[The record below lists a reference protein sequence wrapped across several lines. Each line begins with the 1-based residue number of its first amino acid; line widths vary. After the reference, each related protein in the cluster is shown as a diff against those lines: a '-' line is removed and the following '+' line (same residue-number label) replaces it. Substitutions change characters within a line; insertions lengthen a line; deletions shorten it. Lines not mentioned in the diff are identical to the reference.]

1 MTQIRTENMINKG
14 PAAPAARAAWYAAIV
29 LMLCYALSFVDR
41 AILGLLVPQIE
52 ADLGISDTLMGL
64 LQGFSFAIFYAV
76 MGLPLG
82 RIADRANRRN
92 LIAICIAFWSFFT
105 AGCAGAKSYASLFL
119 ARMGVGIGE
128 AGLHPASYSMLS
140 DHFAK
145 ERLGKALS
153 VYYMGQVLGSSL
165 ALSVGGTVVQIVT
178 RKPDVTLPVL
188 GSIASW
194 RLTFLIV
201 GLPGLL
207 FALLLFTLREPVRKG
222 MLRTS
227 LGKEKLS
234 LGETFAEVRKRWQS
248 VAGIS
253 VGFIF
258 HAACL
263 YGFTAWV
270 PPYFL
275 RVHGWSIGEAGRA
288 LGLLVI
294 TFGCAG
300 LYLGGFLSERWQRR
314 GFVDAPLRVAIP
326 CAIGIILFLV
336 PAMLMPTAAW
346 SLALIGPGVFC
357 LVLPMGTVGAAL
369 TIIFPN
375 QVRAQVSALYLFI
388 LNLGGQSLGPL
399 LPGVFTDYLFKDKKM
414 VGASFALTMAI
425 SGSIMLAI
433 YLATLRSYRVHYQMM
448 QKSADSQRSSESAS
462 RLSD

>member
-1 MTQIRTENMINKG
+1 MTQIRTEKVILKET
-14 PAAPAARAAWYAAIV
+14 AAPATRAGWYAAIV

-52 ADLGISDTLMGL
+52 ADLGISDTLMAL
-64 LQGFSFAIFYAV
+64 LQGFSFALFYAV

-92 LIAICIAFWSFFT
+92 LISVCIAFWSLFT
-105 AGCAGAKSYASLFL
+105 AACAGAKSYAILFL

-128 AGLHPASYSMLS
+128 AGLHPASYSILS
-140 DHFAK
+140 DYFAK

-153 VYYMGQVLGSSL
+153 VYYMGQVLGSAL

-178 RKPDVTLPVL
+178 RKPDITLPVL

-201 GLPGLL
+201 GLPGFL
-207 FALLLFTLREPVRKG
+207 FALLLLTLREPVRKDV
-222 MLRTS
+222 LRTS
-227 LGKEKLS
+227 FGKEKLS
-234 LGETFAEVRKRWQS
+234 LSETLAEVRKRWQS

-294 TFGCAG
+294 SFGCLG
-300 LYLGGFLSERWQRR
+300 LYVGGYLSERWQRR
-314 GFVDAPLRVAIP
+314 GSVDAPLRVAIP
-326 CAIGIILFLV
+326 CAIGILLFLV

-346 SLALIGPGVFC
+346 SLALIGPGMFC

-369 TIIFPN
+369 TVIFPN

-388 LNLGGQSLGPL
+388 LNLGGLTLGPL
-399 LPGVFTDYLFKDKKM
+399 LPGVFTDYLFKDQKM
-414 VGASFALTMAI
+414 VGASIALTMAI
-425 SGSIMLAI
+425 SGAIMLTI
-433 YLATLRSYRVHYQMM
+433 YLVTLRPYRAHYQMM
-448 QKSADSQRSSESAS
+448 QQFGDSPETAGIPPAS
-462 RLSD
+462 

>member
-1 MTQIRTENMINKG
+1 MVR
-14 PAAPAARAAWYAAIV
+14 
-29 LMLCYALSFVDR
+29 S
-41 AILGLLVPQIE
+41 
-52 ADLGISDTLMGL
+52 DLRISDTLMGL
-64 LQGFSFAIFYAV
+64 LQGFSFALFYAV

-92 LIAICIAFWSFFT
+92 LISICIAFWSFFT
-105 AGCAGAKSYASLFL
+105 ASCAGARSYTSLFL

-140 DHFAK
+140 DYFAK
-145 ERLGKALS
+145 ERLGAALS

-165 ALSVGGTVVQIVT
+165 ALSIGGSVVQMVS
-178 RKPDVTLPVL
+178 RKPDVTLPIL
-188 GSIASW
+188 GTIASW

-201 GLPGLL
+201 GLPGFL

-222 MLRTS
+222 VLRTS
-227 LGKEKLS
+227 SGQEKLS
-234 LGETFAEVRKRWQS
+234 LNETLGEVRKRWQS

-275 RVHGWSIGEAGRA
+275 RVHGWNIGQTGRA

-294 TFGCAG
+294 TFGCLG
-300 LYLGGFLSERWQRR
+300 LYVGGYLSERWQRR
-314 GFVDAPLRVAIP
+314 GLIDAPLRVAIP
-326 CAIGIILFLV
+326 CAVGILLFLV

-369 TIIFPN
+369 TVIFPN

-399 LPGVFTDYLFKDKKM
+399 LPGLFTDYVFKDQKM
-414 VGASFALTMAI
+414 VGASYALTMAI
-425 SGSIMLAI
+425 SGVIMLTI
-433 YLATLRSYRVHYQMM
+433 YLATLRPYRAHYRMM
-448 QKSADSQRSSESAS
+448 QKLGDSHPISLETHS
-462 RLSD
+462 

>member
-1 MTQIRTENMINKG
+1 MTQIRTEKVILKET
-14 PAAPAARAAWYAAIV
+14 AAPAAQSAWYAVIV
-29 LMLCYALSFVDR
+29 LMVCYALSFVDR

-52 ADLGISDTLMGL
+52 ADLKISDTLIGL
-64 LQGFSFAIFYAV
+64 LQGFSFALFYAV

-92 LIAICIAFWSFFT
+92 LISICIAFWSFFT
-105 AGCAGAKSYASLFL
+105 ASCAGARSYATLFL

-128 AGLHPASYSMLS
+128 AGLHPASYSILS
-140 DHFAK
+140 DYFAK
-145 ERLGKALS
+145 ERLGKAMS
-153 VYYMGQVLGSSL
+153 VYYMGQVLGSAL
-165 ALSVGGTVVQIVT
+165 ALGIGGTVVQIVT

-201 GLPGLL
+201 GLPGFL
-207 FALLLFTLREPVRKG
+207 FALLLFTLREPVRKDV
-222 MLRTS
+222 LRTS
-227 LGKEKLS
+227 SGQVKLS
-234 LGETFAEVRKRWQS
+234 LSETLVEVRKRWQS
-248 VAGIS
+248 VVGIS

-275 RVHGWSIGEAGRA
+275 RVHGWSIGAAGRA

-294 TFGCAG
+294 AFGCAG
-300 LYLGGFLSERWQRR
+300 LYVGGYLSERWQRR

-326 CAIGIILFLV
+326 CAIGILVFLV

-369 TIIFPN
+369 TVLFPN

-399 LPGVFTDYLFKDKKM
+399 LPGVFTDYLFKDQKM
-414 VGASFALTMAI
+414 VGASYALTMTI
-425 SGSIMLAI
+425 SGSIMLVI
-433 YLATLRSYRVHYQMM
+433 YLATLRPYRAHYQMM
-448 QKSADSQRSSESAS
+448 QQSGGHHDVSLERRS
-462 RLSD
+462 

>member
-1 MTQIRTENMINKG
+1 MNQIRTEERTIQAT
-14 PAAPAARAAWYAAIV
+14 AAPSAAAAWYAAIV
-29 LMLCYALSFVDR
+29 LMLCYTLSFVDR
-41 AILGLLVPQIE
+41 TILGLLVPQIE
-52 ADLGISDTLMGL
+52 ADLRINDTLMAL
-64 LQGFSFAIFYAV
+64 LQGFSFALFYAV

-92 LIAICIAFWSFFT
+92 LISICIAFWSFFT
-105 AGCAGAKSYASLFL
+105 SACAGARSYTTLFL
-119 ARMGVGIGE
+119 TRMGVGIGE
-128 AGLHPASYSMLS
+128 AGLHPASYSILS
-140 DHFAK
+140 DYFAK
-145 ERLGKALS
+145 ERLGAALS

-165 ALSVGGTVVQIVT
+165 ALAVGGTVVQIVT
-178 RKPDVTLPVL
+178 RKPDVTLPLL
-188 GSIASW
+188 GSVASW

-207 FALLLFTLREPVRKG
+207 FALLLFTLREPLRKDV
-222 MLRTS
+222 LRTS
-227 LGKEKLS
+227 SGKEKLS
-234 LGETFAEVRKRWQS
+234 LSETLAEVRKRWQS

-294 TFGCAG
+294 MFGCAG
-300 LYLGGFLSERWQRR
+300 LYVGGYLSERWQRR

-326 CAIGIILFLV
+326 CAIGILLFLV

-346 SLALIGPGVFC
+346 SLALIGPGVFF

-369 TIIFPN
+369 TVIFPN

-399 LPGVFTDYLFKDKKM
+399 LPGVFTDYLFRDQKM
-414 VGASFALTMAI
+414 VGASYALTMAI

-433 YLATLRSYRVHYQMM
+433 YLATLRPYRAHYQMM
-448 QKSADSQRSSESAS
+448 QKSVEEERRQAT
-462 RLSD
+462 

>member
-1 MTQIRTENMINKG
+1 MAQIQTEKATIEK
-14 PAAPAARAAWYAAIV
+14 AEAPAVRTAWYAAV
-29 LMLCYALSFVDR
+29 MLMLCYALSFVDR

-64 LQGFSFAIFYAV
+64 LQGFSFALFYAV

-92 LIAICIAFWSFFT
+92 LVSICIAFWSFFT
-105 AGCAGAKSYASLFL
+105 AACAGARSYATLFL

-128 AGLHPASYSMLS
+128 AGLHPATYSMLS
-140 DHFAK
+140 DYFAK
-145 ERLGKALS
+145 ERLGAALS

-165 ALSVGGTVVQIVT
+165 ALSVGGTVVQMVA
-178 RKPDVTLPVL
+178 RKPDIILPVL

-207 FALLLFTLREPVRKG
+207 FALMLFTLREPARRDV
-222 MLRTS
+222 LRTS
-227 LGKEKLS
+227 SGNEKLS
-234 LGETFAEVRKRWQS
+234 LGETLAEVRKRWQS
-248 VAGIS
+248 VVGIS

-288 LGLLVI
+288 LGFLVI

-300 LYLGGFLSERWQRR
+300 LYVGGYLSERWQRR

-326 CAIGIILFLV
+326 CAIGILLFLA

-369 TIIFPN
+369 TVIFPN

-388 LNLGGQSLGPL
+388 LNLGGLTLGPL
-399 LPGVFTDYLFKDKKM
+399 LPGVFTDYLFRDPKM
-414 VGASFALTMAI
+414 LGASIALTMAI
-425 SGSIMLAI
+425 AGAIMLTI
-433 YLATLRSYRVHYQMM
+433 YLATMRPYRAHYQMM
-448 QKSADSQRSSESAS
+448 QG
-462 RLSD
+462 

>member
-1 MTQIRTENMINKG
+1 
-14 PAAPAARAAWYAAIV
+14 
-29 LMLCYALSFVDR
+29 
-41 AILGLLVPQIE
+41 
-52 ADLGISDTLMGL
+52 
-64 LQGFSFAIFYAV
+64 
-76 MGLPLG
+76 
-82 RIADRANRRN
+82 
-92 LIAICIAFWSFFT
+92 
-105 AGCAGAKSYASLFL
+105 
-119 ARMGVGIGE
+119 MGVGIGE

-140 DHFAK
+140 DYFAK

-178 RKPDVTLPVL
+178 REPDITLPVL
-188 GSIASW
+188 GAIASW

-201 GLPGLL
+201 GLPGFL
-207 FALLLFTLREPVRKG
+207 FALLLFTLREPVRKNV
-222 MLRTS
+222 LRTS
-227 LGKEKLS
+227 SGTEKLS
-234 LGETFAEVRKRWQS
+234 LSETLAEVRKRWQS
-248 VAGIS
+248 VVGIS

-294 TFGCAG
+294 SFGCLG
-300 LYLGGFLSERWQRR
+300 LYLGGYWSERWQRR

-326 CAIGIILFLV
+326 CAIGIILFLA

-346 SLALIGPGVFC
+346 SLALIGPGLFC

-369 TIIFPN
+369 TVIFPN

-388 LNLGGQSLGPL
+388 LNLGGLTLGPL
-399 LPGVFTDYLFKDKKM
+399 LPGVFTDYLFRDPNM
-414 VGASFALTMAI
+414 LGVSITLTMAI
-425 SGSIMLAI
+425 AGTIMLAI
-433 YLATLRSYRVHYQMM
+433 YLATLRPYRAHYRMM
-448 QKSADSQRSSESAS
+448 QKFGDSHPISPQKHS
-462 RLSD
+462 

>member
-1 MTQIRTENMINKG
+1 MTPESEKKITADA
-14 PAAPAARAAWYAAIV
+14 AAPRADGAAWYATIV

-52 ADLGISDTLMGL
+52 ADLNISDTLMAL
-64 LQGFSFAIFYAV
+64 LQGFSFALFYAV

-82 RIADRANRRN
+82 RIADRTNRRN
-92 LIAICIAFWSFFT
+92 LISICIAMWSLFT
-105 AGCAGAKSYASLFL
+105 AACAGAKSYATLFL

-140 DHFAK
+140 DYFSK

-153 VYYMGQVLGSSL
+153 VYYMGQVIGSAL
-165 ALSVGGTVVQIVT
+165 ALGVGGTVVQIVT
-178 RKPDVTLPVL
+178 RKPDITLPVL

-201 GLPGLL
+201 GLPGFLV
-207 FALLLFTLREPVRKG
+207 ALLLLTLREPVRKDV
-222 MLRTS
+222 LRTS

-234 LGETFAEVRKRWQS
+234 LGETLAEVRRRWQS
-248 VAGIS
+248 VVGIS
-253 VGFIF
+253 VGFVF

-263 YGFTAWV
+263 YGFSAWV

-275 RVHGWSIGEAGRA
+275 RVHGWNVGDAGRA
-288 LGLLVI
+288 LGLIVI
-294 TFGCAG
+294 AFGCVG
-300 LYLGGFLSERWQRR
+300 LYVGGHYSERWQRR

-326 CAIGIILFLV
+326 CAIGILLFLA

-346 SLALIGPGVFC
+346 SLALIGPGIFC

-369 TIIFPN
+369 TVIFPN

-388 LNLGGQSLGPL
+388 LNLGGLTLGPL
-399 LPGVFTDYLFKDKKM
+399 LPGIFTDYLFRDQKM
-414 VGASFALTMAI
+414 VGASIALTMAI
-425 SGSIMLAI
+425 SGALMLTI
-433 YLATLRSYRVHYQMM
+433 YLATLRSYRAHYQMIRT
-448 QKSADSQRSSESAS
+448 AGRSPGMRISNAE
-462 RLSD
+462 

>member
-1 MTQIRTENMINKG
+1 MTQIRTEKMTVEKTAQTTG
-14 PAAPAARAAWYAAIV
+14 AAWYAAVV

-52 ADLGISDTLMGL
+52 ADLRISDTLMGL
-64 LQGFSFAIFYAV
+64 LQGFSFALFYAV

-82 RIADRANRRN
+82 RIADSTNRRN
-92 LIAICIAFWSFFT
+92 LISICIAFWSLFT
-105 AGCAGAKSYASLFL
+105 AGCAGAKSYATLFL

-128 AGLHPASYSMLS
+128 AGLHPSSYSMLTDYFS
-140 DHFAK
+140 K
-145 ERLGKALS
+145 ERLGKAMS
-153 VYYMGQVLGSSL
+153 VYYMGQVLGSAL
-165 ALSVGGTVVQIVT
+165 ALGVGGTVVQIVT
-178 RKPDVTLPVL
+178 RKPDVTLPLL
-188 GSIASW
+188 GTMASW

-207 FALLLFTLREPVRKG
+207 FALLVLTLREPVRKDV
-222 MLRTS
+222 LRTS
-227 LGKEKLS
+227 SGKEKLS
-234 LGETFAEVRKRWQS
+234 VSETFAEVQKRWQS
-248 VAGIS
+248 VVGIS

-275 RVHGWSIGEAGRA
+275 RVHGWSIGAAGRA

-294 TFGCAG
+294 TFGCVG
-300 LYLGGFLSERWQRR
+300 LYMGGYLSERWQRR

-326 CAIGIILFLV
+326 CAIGILVFLV

-346 SLALIGPGVFC
+346 SLALIGPGLFC
-357 LVLPMGTVGAAL
+357 LVLPMGAVGAAL
-369 TIIFPN
+369 TVIFPN

-388 LNLGGQSLGPL
+388 LNLGGLTLGPL
-399 LPGVFTDYLFKDKKM
+399 LPGVFTDYLFRDQKM

-425 SGSIMLAI
+425 SGAIMLSI
-433 YLATLRSYRVHYQMM
+433 YLATLRPYRAHYQMM
-448 QKSADSQRSSESAS
+448 QK
-462 RLSD
+462 LGG

>member
-1 MTQIRTENMINKG
+1 MTQTREKIRTVEERV
-14 PAAPAARAAWYAAIV
+14 APGTRAAWYAAIL
-29 LMLCYALSFVDR
+29 LMLCYALSYVDR
-41 AILGLLVPQIE
+41 VILGLLVPQIE
-52 ADLGISDTLMGL
+52 ADLEISDTLMGL
-64 LQGFSFAIFYAV
+64 LQGFSFALFYAV

-92 LIAICIAFWSFFT
+92 LISICIAIWSFFT
-105 AGCAGAKSYASLFL
+105 AACAGARSYTSLFL

-128 AGLHPASYSMLS
+128 AGLHPASYSILS
-140 DHFAK
+140 DYFSK
-145 ERLGKALS
+145 ERLGAVLS

-165 ALSVGGTVVQIVT
+165 ALSVGGTVVQIVS
-178 RKPDVTLPVL
+178 RKPDVTLPIL

-201 GLPGLL
+201 GLPGILL
-207 FALLLFTLREPVRKG
+207 ALLLFTLREPFRKDV
-222 MLRTS
+222 LRTS
-227 LGKEKLS
+227 LGEEKLS
-234 LGETFAEVRKRWQS
+234 LSETLAEVRKRWQS

-275 RVHGWSIGEAGRA
+275 RVHGWDIGETGRA
-288 LGLLVI
+288 LGLVVI

-300 LYLGGFLSERWQRR
+300 LYVGGYLSARLQRR

-326 CAIGIILFLV
+326 CAIGILLFLV

-369 TIIFPN
+369 TVIFPN
-375 QVRAQVSALYLFI
+375 QVRGQVSALYLFI
-388 LNLGGQSLGPL
+388 LNLGGLSLGPL
-399 LPGVFTDYLFKDKKM
+399 LPGLFTDYVFRDQKM

-425 SGSIMLAI
+425 SGVIMLTI
-433 YLATLRSYRVHYQMM
+433 YLATLRPYREHYRMM
-448 QKSADSQRSSESAS
+448 QEHR
-462 RLSD
+462 

>member
-1 MTQIRTENMINKG
+1 MTQIRTKNMTIQG
-14 PAAPAARAAWYAAIV
+14 TAAPSARTAWYAVIM
-29 LMLCYALSFVDR
+29 LMLCYALSYVDR
-41 AILGLLVPQIE
+41 VILGLLVPQIK
-52 ADLGISDTLMGL
+52 ADLGISDTMVGL
-64 LQGFSFAIFYAV
+64 LQGFSFALFYAV

-82 RIADRANRRN
+82 RIADSTNRRN
-92 LIAICIAFWSFFT
+92 LISICIALWSFFT
-105 AGCAGAKSYASLFL
+105 AACAGARIYATLFL

-128 AGLHPASYSMLS
+128 AGLHPASYSMLA
-140 DHFAK
+140 DYFAK

-165 ALSVGGTVVQIVT
+165 ALIVGGTVVQMVAG
-178 RKPDVTLPVL
+178 KPDITLPVL

-201 GLPGLL
+201 GLPGFL
-207 FALLLFTLREPVRKG
+207 FSLLLFTLREPVRKDI
-222 MLRTS
+222 LRTS
-227 LGKEKLS
+227 SGKEKLS
-234 LGETFAEVRKRWQS
+234 LSETLTEVRKRWQS
-248 VAGIS
+248 VVGIS

-258 HAACL
+258 HASCL

-275 RVHGWSIGEAGRA
+275 RVHGWSIGETGRA

-300 LYLGGFLSERWQRR
+300 LYLGGYLSERWQRR

-326 CAIGIILFLV
+326 CAIGILLFLA

-369 TIIFPN
+369 TVIFPN

-388 LNLGGQSLGPL
+388 LNLGGLTLGPL
-399 LPGVFTDYLFKDKKM
+399 LPGLFTDYLFGDQKM
-414 VGASFALTMAI
+414 VGASIALTMAI
-425 SGSIMLAI
+425 SGAIMLAI
-433 YLATLRSYRVHYQMM
+433 YLGTLRPYRTHYEMM
-448 QKSADSQRSSESAS
+448 QKS
-462 RLSD
+462 

>member
-1 MTQIRTENMINKG
+1 MSQMTQNRSESITAKEKETLAG
-14 PAAPAARAAWYAAIV
+14 AAAWYAAVV

-41 AILGLLVPQIE
+41 TILGLLVPQIE
-52 ADLGISDTLMGL
+52 ADLKISDTLMGL
-64 LQGFSFAIFYAV
+64 LQGFSFALFYAV

-92 LIAICIAFWSFFT
+92 LISICIAFWSLFT
-105 AGCAGAKSYASLFL
+105 AACAGAKSYTSLFL

-128 AGLHPASYSMLS
+128 AGLHPAAYSMLS
-140 DHFAK
+140 DYFVK
-145 ERLGKALS
+145 ERLGKAMS
-153 VYYMGQVLGSSL
+153 VYYMGQVLGTAL
-165 ALSVGGTVVQIVT
+165 ALSIGGTVVQMVT
-178 RKPDVTLPVL
+178 RKPDITLPVL

-207 FALLLFTLREPVRKG
+207 FALLLLTLKEPVRKDV
-222 MLRTS
+222 LRTS
-227 LGKEKLS
+227 LGKETLS
-234 LGETFAEVRKRWQS
+234 LGETLAEVRKRWQS
-248 VAGIS
+248 VVGIS

-270 PPYFL
+270 PPYFI
-275 RVHGWSIGEAGRA
+275 RVHGWNVGDAGRA
-288 LGLLVI
+288 LGLIVI
-294 TFGCAG
+294 LFGCAG
-300 LYLGGFLSERWQRR
+300 LYAGGYLSERWQRR

-326 CAIGIILFLV
+326 CAIGILLFLV
-336 PAMLMPTAAW
+336 PAMLMPTAAL

-369 TIIFPN
+369 TVIFPN

-399 LPGVFTDYLFKDKKM
+399 VPGVFTDYLFKDQKM
-414 VGASFALTMAI
+414 VGASYALTMAI
-425 SGSIMLAI
+425 SGSIMLII
-433 YLATLRSYRVHYQMM
+433 YLATLRPYREHYRMM
-448 QKSADSQRSSESAS
+448 QKSAK
-462 RLSD
+462 

>member
-1 MTQIRTENMINKG
+1 MTQIRAGNTAMKG
-14 PAAPAARAAWYAAIV
+14 TTPPAGRTAWYATVV

-64 LQGFSFAIFYAV
+64 LQGFSFALFYAV

-92 LIAICIAFWSFFT
+92 LISICIAFWSFFT
-105 AGCAGAKSYASLFL
+105 ACCAGAKSYATLFL

-128 AGLHPASYSMLS
+128 AGLHPASYSILA
-140 DHFAK
+140 DYFAK

-207 FALLLFTLREPVRKG
+207 FALLLFTLREPVRKDV
-222 MLRTS
+222 LRTS

-234 LGETFAEVRKRWQS
+234 LSETLAEVRKRWQS

-288 LGLLVI
+288 LGVLVI
-294 TFGCAG
+294 SFGCLG
-300 LYLGGFLSERWQRR
+300 LYLGGYLSERWQRR

-326 CAIGIILFLV
+326 CAIGIILFLA
-336 PAMLMPTAAW
+336 PAMLMPTAAL
-346 SLALIGPGVFC
+346 SLALIGPGVFF

-369 TIIFPN
+369 TVIFPN

-388 LNLGGQSLGPL
+388 LNLGGLTLGPL
-399 LPGVFTDYLFKDKKM
+399 LPGVFTDYLFRDQKM
-414 VGASFALTMAI
+414 VGASIALTMAV
-425 SGSIMLAI
+425 SGAIMLVI
-433 YLATLRSYRVHYQMM
+433 YLVTLRPYRAHYLMM
-448 QKSADSQRSSESAS
+448 QS
-462 RLSD
+462 RATE